1 MGKVPLTSG
10 ECFFSFVL
18 LYRVRNDVHNT
29 SPSCGVSEFEQTWAS
44 FYDAANLRDTY
55 RFLGSG
61 TRQPH
66 SSLVSGYSGRSG
78 PASDALQEVQPP
90 GNLTANWSPVLS
102 SASAREDRDY
112 SGASEVHTTSAL
124 AGLTVATV
132 PVVMELRVCE
142 MVMGL
147 RGALG
152 CLMDPG
158 LADSRTLDQ
167 CITNIEEVSI
177 DRLGA
182 TQHIIDLE
190 LQLASLEAQEY

>member
-1 MGKVPLTSG
+1 MI
-10 ECFFSFVL
+10 C
-18 LYRVRNDVHNT
+18 RIRNDVHNT

-44 FYDAANLRDTY
+44 FYEAANLRETY
-55 RFLGSG
+55 SFLGPG
-61 TRQPH
+61 TRPQH
-66 SSLVSGYSGRSG
+66 SSLHSGYSGRSG
-78 PASDALQEVQPP
+78 LASDALREVQPP
-90 GNLTANWSPVLS
+90 ANLTSNWSPVLI

-112 SGASEVHTTSAL
+112 SGAPEVSTSSAL
-124 AGLTVATV
+124 LGLSVSTL

-152 CLMDPG
+152 CLMDQG
-158 LADSRTLDQ
+158 LADSRILDQ

-177 DRLGA
+177 DRLGV

-190 LQLASLEAQEY
+190 LELSKLEAQEY